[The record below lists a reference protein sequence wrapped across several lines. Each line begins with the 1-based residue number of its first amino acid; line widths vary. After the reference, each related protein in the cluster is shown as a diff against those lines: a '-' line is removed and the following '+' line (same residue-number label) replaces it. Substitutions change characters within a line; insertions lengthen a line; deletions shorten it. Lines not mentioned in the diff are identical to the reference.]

1 MKWIVK
7 AFNFYCVGKGD
18 PAGDSKVIGY
28 SDKSEQELF
37 GVLEK
42 EYPNLPIRKE
52 VITYS
57 KSGGYGSYD
66 GFDKNGNID
75 NNFLYEDCI
84 YFTANTLKEF

>member
-7 AFNFYCVGKGD
+7 YFRFYCVGKGD

-37 GVLEK
+37 EILEK

-52 VITYS
+52 VVIPH
-57 KSGGYGSYD
+57 KSGWNSYD
-66 GFDKNGNID
+66 AFDKNGKKD
-75 NNFLYEDCI
+75 DNFLYKDCVC
-84 YFTANTLKEF
+84 FTANTLKEF

>member
-7 AFNFYCVGKGD
+7 RFRFYCVGKGD
-18 PAGDSKVIGY
+18 PAGDSTVIGY

-37 GVLEK
+37 EVLEK
-42 EYPNLPIRKE
+42 EYPNVPIRKE
-52 VITYS
+52 VIS
-57 KSGGYGSYD
+57 RNKSGWEHFD
-66 GFDKNGNID
+66 AFDKDGKKD

>member
-7 AFNFYCVGKGD
+7 SFRFYCVGKGD
-18 PAGDSKVIGY
+18 PAGDSTVIGY

-37 GVLEK
+37 DVLER
-42 EYPNLPIRKE
+42 EYPDLPIRKE
-52 VITYS
+52 VVTIS
-57 KSGGYGSYD
+57 KNGWENFD
-66 GFDKNGNID
+66 AFDKNGKKD